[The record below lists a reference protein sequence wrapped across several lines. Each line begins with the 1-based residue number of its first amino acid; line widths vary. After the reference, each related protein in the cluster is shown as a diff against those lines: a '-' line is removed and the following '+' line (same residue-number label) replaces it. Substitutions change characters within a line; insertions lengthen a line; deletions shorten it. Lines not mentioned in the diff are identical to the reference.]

1 MLPQP
6 PFRLFLDGVVW
17 FLWSKPPRSSC
28 AAAGAFWFCAI
39 IYPINR
45 CFMDFPLVLS
55 DTSTLSFVYGY
66 DELKQALYLLLKT
79 WYGRFLQSPVI
90 GSRVS
95 PHVVEELTL
104 RAGIS
109 ATITQLRGCTCEDV
123 RVSGDNVVVRVSYGG
138 CLDDFEYS
146 LSSFN

>member
-1 MLPQP
+1 
-6 PFRLFLDGVVW
+6 
-17 FLWSKPPRSSC
+17 
-28 AAAGAFWFCAI
+28 
-39 IYPINR
+39 
-45 CFMDFPLVLS
+45 MDFPLVLS

-109 ATITQLRGCTCEDV
+109 ATITQLRGCVCEDV

-138 CLDDFEYS
+138 RLDDFEYS
-146 LSSFN
+146 LCSFN